1 MIRKAG
7 EILSAAV
14 GYGMAVAGFAAGS
27 GRAPGGP
34 VSVFIEPANV
44 CNLRCPLCACGSG
57 AFTRPRGRM
66 SYAAFRR
73 VIDSLPSS
81 VRELY
86 LWGQG
91 EPFMAPGFLD
101 MVRYASSRGF
111 RTVTSTNG
119 HFLDE
124 PETIIE
130 SGLDVLVVSVDGTD
144 AGTYEAYRKGG
155 DFERVVGGIA
165 RLAGMIRKR
174 GRGPVLELQCIATR
188 DTVSALDD
196 FESFA
201 ASLGVHRAVV
211 KTVQAAS
218 MENGG
223 DFLPGDMGLTRYRRD
238 GKGGLETDRRFP
250 FRNRCLRIY
259 YSFQIDWRGNVLPC
273 CFDKDSEFVMGNVFN
288 DAVETI
294 WNSPEFRSF
303 RKTIAEKGRIF
314 PMCRDCTEGLKRR
327 YVRRI
332 EF

>member
-1 MIRKAG
+1 MIGRAG
-7 EILSAAV
+7 EILSTAV
-14 GYGMAVAGFAAGS
+14 GYGLAAAGFAAGS

-34 VSVFIEPANV
+34 VSAFIEPTNV
-44 CNLRCPLCACGSG
+44 CNLRCPLCACGTG
-57 AFTRPRGRM
+57 VFTRPRGRM
-66 SYAAFRR
+66 SYMAFRR
-73 VIDSLPSS
+73 IIDSLPSS

-124 PETIIE
+124 PDIIID
-130 SGLDVLVVSVDGTD
+130 SGLDVLIVSVDGTD
-144 AGTYEAYRKGG
+144 AGTYESYRRGG
-155 DFERVVGGIA
+155 DFEKVVEGIS
-165 RLAGMIRKR
+165 RLSEAIKKK
-174 GRGPVLELQCIATR
+174 GRGPVVELQCIATR
-188 DTVSALDD
+188 DTVSGLVG

-201 ASLGVHRAVV
+201 ASLGVRHAVV

-223 DFLPGDMGLTRYRRD
+223 SFLPEDMDLTRYRRN
-238 GKGGLETDRRFP
+238 GKGGLEPERRFP
-250 FRNRCLRIY
+250 LGNRCLRIY
-259 YSFQIDWRGNVLPC
+259 YSLQIDWQGNVLPC

-288 DAVETI
+288 DTVGTI

-303 RKTIAEKGRIF
+303 RRTLAIKGRVF
-314 PMCRDCTEGLKRR
+314 PMCRDCTEGLKRK